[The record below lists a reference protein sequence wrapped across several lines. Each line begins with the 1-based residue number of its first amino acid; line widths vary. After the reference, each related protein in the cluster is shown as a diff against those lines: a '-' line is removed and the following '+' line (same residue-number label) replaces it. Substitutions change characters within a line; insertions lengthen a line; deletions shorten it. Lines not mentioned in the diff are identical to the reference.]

1 MPAIILASGSRSI
14 EEVVMSLFSG
24 AGQPAVT
31 RDALALPEGQRLTRP
46 AVDLEIIIPA
56 RDEERR
62 LADTISSTVDYL
74 ADQPWSSSVLV
85 VDNGSVDRTVS
96 VVDAIARGTRVPVR
110 VLGCRAPGKGAAVR
124 RGVLTSA
131 GRYVG
136 FMDADMATPISTLDV
151 VMPLLEQGYAAIVAS
166 RRAMGSRYVV
176 KQDVSRRLGGA
187 LFRVVARRVVS
198 GVQDTQCGFKFFD
211 GDGDGDGDV
220 VRDVLSRHRTID
232 GFAFDLSLL
241 RALKSEGRTVVELPV
256 DWSDGAFSTVSRVD
270 AARAVAD
277 AARLIAPRW
286 A

>member
-1 MPAIILASGSRSI
+1 
-14 EEVVMSLFSG
+14 MSLFSG

-46 AVDLEIIIPA
+46 AVDLEILIPA

-62 LADTISSTVDYL
+62 LGATISSTVDYL

-85 VDNGSVDRTVS
+85 VDNGSVDRTLS

-110 VLGCRAPGKGAAVR
+110 VLGCRPPGKGAAVR

-136 FMDADMATPISTLDV
+136 FMDADMATPISTLDA

-211 GDGDGDGDV
+211 GDV

-241 RALKSEGRTVVELPV
+241 RALKREGHTVVELPV

-277 AARLIAPRW
+277 AARLIDPRW